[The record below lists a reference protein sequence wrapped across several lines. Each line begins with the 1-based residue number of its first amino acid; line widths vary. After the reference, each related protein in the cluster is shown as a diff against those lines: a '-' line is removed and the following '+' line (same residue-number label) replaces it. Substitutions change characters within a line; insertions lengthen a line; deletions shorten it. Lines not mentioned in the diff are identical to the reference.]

1 MQVILTEEEYTIL
14 KEKAD
19 ACNAATRRYTRLIA
33 EHTELSSKYYKL
45 LSHGVAVNN
54 ERLKTTND
62 SRLT

>member
-1 MQVILTEEEYTIL
+1 MQIILTEEEYTAL

-19 ACNAATRRYTRLIA
+19 AFNGVNKNYTRLVDK
-33 EHTELSSKYYKL
+33 HSELNSKYYKL
-45 LSHGVAVNN
+45 LAHGVSSNN

>member
-1 MQVILTEEEYTIL
+1 MQVILTEEEYTSL
-14 KEKAD
+14 KTKAFEYDCMEKSLS
-19 ACNAATRRYTRLIA
+19 TLI
-33 EHTELSSKYYKL
+33 TKLDELQSKYYKL